1 MEHDMDEIH
10 PLQGLPLKVM
20 DFTREHRKG
29 VVASSLQEFID
40 RARKKL
46 GIPPTIPVRIVLEQD
61 GTEVDDDEYFSTMD
75 KNTSLMILINDQ
87 RWLPPGKLPR
97 YQIVVDETDA
107 AGNRLNKD
115 LSGLVD
121 RLHGDL
127 TQISMLG
134 GKDLELLSDMDPDSL
149 ADIMPDKKMFLEQLK
164 EASGRFLSEKRQ
176 AQDALEL
183 LKLYHGQ
190 QTLAQSKKE
199 KV

>member
-1 MEHDMDEIH
+1 MDHDCEEHSCN
-10 PLQGLPLKVM
+10 GLPLKVVDLM
-20 DFTREHRKG
+20 RENRKG
-29 VVASSLQEFID
+29 IVASSLNEFID

-46 GIPPTIPVRIVLEQD
+46 GLPKEALVRVVLEQD
-61 GTEVDDDEYFSTMD
+61 GTEVDDDEYFSTME
-75 KNTSLMILINDQ
+75 KNTSLMVLVGDQ
-87 RWLPPGKLPR
+87 RWLPPGKIPR

-107 AGNRLNKD
+107 TGNRLSSSKE
-115 LSGLVD
+115 LTGLVD

-127 TQISMLG
+127 THLSMLG

-149 ADIMPDKKMFLEQLK
+149 ADIMPDKKFLEQLK

-190 QTLAQSKKE
+190 QNLAQNKKE

>member
-1 MEHDMDEIH
+1 MEHDMDEIP

-87 RWLPPGKLPR
+87 RWLPPGKIPR

-149 ADIMPDKKMFLEQLK
+149 ADIMPDNRMFLEQLK

-190 QTLAQSKKE
+190 QTLTISKKE